1 MYPGCG
7 TLRYTGLCILTTS
20 IPLYLLLGAGCE
32 VHELRYAGL
41 GTMTNRISDVQAIG
55 SWIRYLGLGTLA
67 KSLVDEQS

>member
-1 MYPGCG
+1 MYPDDEHSFV
-7 TLRYTGLCILTTS
+7 LAIWE
-20 IPLYLLLGAGCE
+20 LGE

-67 KSLVDEQS
+67 KPLVDEQS